1 MKLKLAAQA
10 ICALILSAAFLCG
23 QTVTSSITGTVLDPA
38 NAVVPN
44 AAVTLTDENTG
55 ATRATTTDAAGVFR
69 FLNVNPSSYK
79 VSIEVAGFKSLVQSN
94 IIVSA
99 NETRD
104 AGRLTLAIGN
114 TSEQVSVVAEAAAIQ
129 LASSEKSQL
138 VDGKQLN
145 DITLKGRDLFG
156 YLKLVPGVIDTNN
169 SRNVTDPGNINNINI
184 NGNLSLQKNF
194 TVDGITDMDTGSNNT
209 VHYEPNIDAIQE
221 MKVLTSNYQAEFG
234 RNSGG
239 TITVVTKSGTTSFHG
254 TAAWNHRNEGM
265 NANSWTNNRNGLTST
280 GAEVSPRSKYRF
292 NVETYSIGGPVFI
305 PKTFNT
311 EKKRLFFFWSQE
323 YTGQFVPGGAQSRY
337 TPTELERAGDFSQT
351 RQNNGTVLGIADPLT
366 GLPCAKFGDP
376 GCFPGNII
384 PKSRIDPIGLAMLNY
399 FPTPNFV
406 GTGSQANVVNYFD
419 SASAAHPRRNDVLRV
434 DTYLTS
440 KMNGYFRYINDHDD
454 QIALYQGIQFSQ
466 GHGSVLGDGPVPA
479 VDHPNPGHGYSAS
492 TTYQISPT
500 TINEFTVGK
509 SWNTWSYYS
518 LDNYKSIDRS
528 LVKNP
533 PTLFPIPTQNP
544 TGSSATNGYQNLM
557 PQMNFGSP
565 PSNAMSF
572 TKNSTSAG
580 AYENFNTIWSIVEN
594 FSKVVGRH
602 TMKTGIYWEHNEKIQ
617 PAGGGYSGTYNFNP
631 DTNNALYNTGN
642 GYANAL
648 LGYVQSY
655 TQQTAR
661 AVFKTRY
668 TNFEWF
674 AQDNFRVNRKLTL
687 DYGLR
692 VYYQNP
698 QSDVNGTFAVFDA
711 AAYSKTAMPRIYAP
725 ALSGGK
731 RVAVDPAT
739 GTIAPAPYI
748 GLFVPNTG
756 NPAAGMKLLDGK
768 TNGFEPYHQG
778 LLAYAPRLGFA
789 YDLAGDGKTA
799 LRGGFGIFYNRLDG
813 NQVYNLSGQAPFAYT
828 PQVVYTTI
836 SQIASSGGNLIVGP
850 SAPNT
855 WPQTQVPFDRVHNA
869 SLELQRQIG
878 SGTVMT
884 LGYVGNWAYNQRL
897 SYNINWMPLG
907 TRAPF
912 NPAAADATNGNRSL
926 PDTFLRTKFPGY
938 NGINS
943 QNFLGHT
950 SYNALQVTLNRR
962 FSHGLA
968 WGLAYTWS
976 KSLGTT
982 SYNPVVPDNEKW
994 NYGLNSFDRTHNL
1007 QLNYSYDFPK
1017 LGRAVGSKLLG
1028 VITDGWNLAGIFS
1041 IQSGAPFNPGNP
1053 NVSGTAPDYTGTP
1066 DVGARVLVV
1075 GDPMKDVPA
1084 GLYFNP
1090 NAFAVPAAGTTITTP
1105 VLGNLQGG
1113 AGVMRLPN
1121 ITNLDATISKFF
1133 PIFGERRGL
1142 KLQLQAYNVFNT
1154 AEFSGVGTG
1163 LQWDATGK
1171 LINQPSVG
1179 VFNATLPARILA
1191 IGARLEF

>member
-1 MKLKLAAQA
+1 MNLKQVAQA
-10 ICALILSAAFLCG
+10 ICASTLFAACLVG
-23 QTVTSSITGTVLDPA
+23 QTVSSSITGTVLDPA
-38 NAVVPN
+38 SAVVPN
-44 AAVTLTDENTG
+44 AAVTLVDENTG
-55 ATRATTTDAAGVFR
+55 AGRSTTTDGSGVFR

-79 VSIEVAGFKSLVQSN
+79 VSIEVTGFKSLVQTN
-94 IIVSA
+94 ILVSA

-104 AGRLTLAIGN
+104 VGKLGLALGN
-114 TSEQVSVVAEAAAIQ
+114 TSEKVSVVAEATAIQ

-145 DITLKGRDLFG
+145 DITLKGRDVFG
-156 YLKLVPGVIDTNN
+156 YLKLVPGVIDTNF
-169 SRNVTDPGNINNINI
+169 SRNVTDPGAINNIVI
-184 NGNLSLQKNF
+184 NGNNNLQKNF
-194 TVDGITDMDTGSNNT
+194 TVDGITDMDTGSNST
-209 VHYEPNIDAIQE
+209 IHYEPNIDAIQE
-221 MKVLTSNYQAEFG
+221 LKVLTSNYQAEFG

-239 TITVVTKSGTTSFHG
+239 TITVVTKSGGQSFHG

-265 NANSWTNNRNGLTST
+265 NANSWSNNKNGLNPVT

-292 NVETYSIGGPVFI
+292 NVETYSIGGPIYI
-305 PKTFNT
+305 PKVFNT

-323 YTGQFVPGGAQSRY
+323 YTGQFVPGGAQNKY
-337 TPTELERAGDFSQT
+337 TPTTLERGGDFSQSK
-351 RQNNGTVLGIADPLT
+351 QNNGSVLPIIDPST
-366 GLPCAKFGDP
+366 GVQ
-376 GCFPGNII
+376 FPGNII
-384 PKSRIDPIGLAMLNY
+384 PKSRIDPTGLAMLNY

-406 GTGSQANVVNYFD
+406 GTGSNANIVNFFD
-419 SASAAHPRRNDVLRV
+419 SASAAHPRRNDVLRT

-440 KMNGYFRYINDHDD
+440 KLTGYFRYINDHDD
-454 QIALYQGIQFSQ
+454 QIALYQGVQFSDTT
-466 GHGSVLGDGPVPA
+466 GSVLASKGIKTLPS

-492 TTYQISPT
+492 ATYQLSPT

-518 LDNYKSIDRS
+518 LDDFKSIDRS
-528 LVKNP
+528 LVNNP
-533 PTLFPIPTQNP
+533 ATLFPLPTTNP

-557 PQMNFGSP
+557 PQFSFGATSA
-565 PSNAMSF
+565 PSGNNMSF

-602 TMKTGIYWEHNEKIQ
+602 TLKTGIYWEHNEKIQ
-617 PAGGGYSGTYNFNP
+617 PAGGGYSGNYNFQP
-631 DTNNALYNTGN
+631 DTNNALYNTNN

-648 LGYVQSY
+648 LGYVQNY
-655 TQQTAR
+655 QQQTAR
-661 AVFKTRY
+661 AVFKTEY

-687 DYGLR
+687 DYGMR
-692 VYYQNP
+692 AYFQNP
-698 QSDVNGTFAVFDA
+698 QSDVNGTFAIFDKD
-711 AAYSKTAMPRIYAP
+711 AYSKSAMPRIYVPGTSA
-725 ALSGGK
+725 GK
-731 RVAVDPAT
+731 RVAIDP
-739 GTIAPAPYI
+739 GTQSVAPAPYI

-768 TNGFEPYHQG
+768 ANGFNPYHQRT
-778 LLAYAPRLGFA
+778 LVWAPRFGFA
-789 YDLAGDGKTA
+789 YDLNGDGKTA
-799 LRGGFGIFYNRLDG
+799 IRGGFGIFYNRLDG
-813 NQVYNLSGQAPFAYT
+813 NQVYNLSGQAPFAFT

-850 SAPNT
+850 SGPNT

-869 SLELQRQIG
+869 SLEIQRSIG
-878 SGTVMT
+878 AGTVMSV
-884 LGYVGNWAYNQRL
+884 GYVGNWGYNQRL
-897 SYNINWMPLG
+897 NYNINFMPLG
-907 TRAPF
+907 ARAPF
-912 NPAAADATNGNRSL
+912 NAAAQDPTNGNRSL
-926 PDTFLRTKFPGY
+926 PDTFLRTLYPGY

-950 SYNALQVTLNRR
+950 NYEALQITLNRR

-976 KSLGTT
+976 KNLGTT
-982 SYNPVVPDNEKW
+982 SFNPVVADNEKW
-994 NYGLNSFDRTHNL
+994 NYGYSSFDRTHNL
-1007 QLNYSYDFPK
+1007 QVNYSYDFPK
-1017 LGRAVGSKLLG
+1017 LGKALNSKLLG

-1041 IQSGAPFNPGNP
+1041 IQSGAPFNPGGP

-1066 DVGARVLVV
+1066 DLGARVNVIS
-1075 GDPMKDVPA
+1075 DPMKDVPA

-1090 NAFAVPAAGTTITTP
+1090 NAFAVPAAGSTITTP
-1105 VLGNLQGG
+1105 VIGNLQGG
-1113 AGVMRLPN
+1113 AGVMRLPKV
-1121 ITNLDATISKFF
+1121 TNLDATISKFF

-1142 KLQLQAYNVFNT
+1142 KIQAQAYNVFNT

-1163 LQWDATGK
+1163 LQWDAKGA

-1179 VFNATLPARILA
+1179 VFNGTLPARILA
-1191 IGARLEF
+1191 IGARFEF